1 MNIVSSILGIAGL
14 LASQAFAQTRTINT
28 VQHLNFNT
36 PEAWALKYFTSATML
51 SGLQPPDMA
60 VEGHKVGSLTIGLEM
75 DWIPALSP
83 ARASVGF
90 SGSKQEDVN
99 KAPILARP
107 SIRVGLPWRL
117 SLVAAGP
124 PPFEAF
130 GVRAH
135 LYAFGLERPIV
146 EGQSWRLG
154 WRGSGQLG
162 AVHSVFTC
170 PAKVL
175 DFPPGSPQNPSE
187 CIAQS
192 DDTASLHYVGTE
204 LQFSHRV
211 PAIPKLIPH
220 FAAGINYIDS
230 KFQVNAPLRTAR
242 DQTVLMTHGKTFT
255 ATGGVSYLLTKRAAL
270 TIDAFYTPLWIRRTP
285 GGGAVIDGLFNVRAL
300 VSYSLR

>member
-1 MNIVSSILGIAGL
+1 MSIVKTSFALAWLAGC
-14 LASQAFAQTRTINT
+14 AFAQTRTINT

-36 PEAWALKYFTSATML
+36 PEAWALKYFTSTTML
-51 SGLQPPDMA
+51 SGLQPPETA
-60 VEGHKVGSLTIGLEM
+60 VEERKMGSITLGVEM

-83 ARASVGF
+83 DRARVGF
-90 SGSKQEDVN
+90 SGRKQEDLN
-99 KAPILARP
+99 KTPILARP
-107 SIRVGLPWRL
+107 VIRVGLPWRL

-124 PPFEAF
+124 PPFEVF
-130 GVRAH
+130 GVRPR
-135 LYAFGLERPIV
+135 LFAFGLERPIV
-146 EGQSWRLG
+146 EGENWRLG

-162 AVHSVFTC
+162 AVHSPFTC
-170 PAKVL
+170 PAKAL
-175 DFPPGSPQNPSE
+175 DFPPGSTENPSG

-211 PAIPKLIPH
+211 PAIPKLTPH
-220 FAAGINYIDS
+220 VGAGINYIDS
-230 KFQVNAPLRTAR
+230 KFQVNAPRISAR

-255 ATGGVSYLLTKRAAL
+255 ATGGVSYLLSKRAAL
-270 TIDAFYTPLWIRRTP
+270 TIDAFYSPLWIRRTP